1 MKPIK
6 HILVPTDFAASS
18 AEAVEL
24 AIILAKQFDAELT
37 LLHAWELP
45 VYPYMELMIN
55 VDELTKNVEKSAAQ
69 YLQTKLNEVKA
80 RVPRTKSV
88 LKMGAPWQQIIDAI
102 NEVRPDLVVMGTHG
116 RRGLSH
122 ALMGSVAEKVV
133 RTSPV
138 PVLTTRAPV
147 SVDAS

>member
-1 MKPIK
+1 MKPIR

-24 AIILAKQFDAELT
+24 AITFAKQFDAELT

-45 VYPYMELMIN
+45 VYPYMELTMN
-55 VDELTKNVEKSAAQ
+55 MEQLTTNVEKAAAEC
-69 YLQTKLNEVKA
+69 LQTKLNEVKA

-88 LKMGAPWQQIIDAI
+88 LKLGAPWQQIIDAI
-102 NEVRPDLVVMGTHG
+102 NEVKADLVVMGTHG

-133 RTSPV
+133 RMSPV
-138 PVLTTRAPV
+138 PVLTTRAPAT
-147 SVDAS
+147 VDAS